1 MMSQCALVLSPM
13 KYTASMMQISV
24 GVRMFIC
31 SLLKLIKTPTSCK
44 NKSNHVGAYTFIN
57 VKH

>member
-1 MMSQCALVLSPM
+1 MSQSALVLSPM

-31 SLLKLIKTPTSCK
+31 SLLKLIKIHK
-44 NKSNHVGAYTFIN
+44 NKTNHVGACT
-57 VKH
+57 

>member
-1 MMSQCALVLSPM
+1 MSQCALVQSPM

-31 SLLKLIKTPTSCK
+31 SLLKLIKTPTC
-44 NKSNHVGAYTFIN
+44 I
-57 VKH
+57 

>member
-1 MMSQCALVLSPM
+1 MMSQCALVQSPM

-31 SLLKLIKTPTSCK
+31 SLLKLIKTPTC
-44 NKSNHVGAYTFIN
+44 I
-57 VKH
+57 